1 LVKDTLLAT
10 QAAPQHHRGGCAGRR
25 YIDGGLMSKCVL
37 KDLVDMTK
45 VGEIFQNLIQTI
57 GFASLKNL
65 VVFAR
70 FDDAV
75 TFRLLDHR

>member
-1 LVKDTLLAT
+1 
-10 QAAPQHHRGGCAGRR
+10 
-25 YIDGGLMSKCVL
+25 MSKCVL